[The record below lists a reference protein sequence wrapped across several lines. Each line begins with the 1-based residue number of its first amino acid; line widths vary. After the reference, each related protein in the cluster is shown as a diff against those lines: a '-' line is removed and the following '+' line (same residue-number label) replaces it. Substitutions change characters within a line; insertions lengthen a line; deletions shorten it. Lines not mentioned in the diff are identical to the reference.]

1 MPVSLHLLVCQAQNF
16 DKWCIMVPALQ
27 ICKELENHCP
37 TLRDI
42 GNEICVI
49 FVKMK
54 SWQNAKFLELSAPDP
69 LSATTSIP
77 INFDHLISKC
87 YYVQLQLLLAFHI
100 INIPTQSVASPRTPH
115 LSMIYVHCD
124 LDLWPLTS
132 KINRVHPL
140 IMVDMSAKFDKE
152 ICNGLVSI
160 VFTRFSHGRKDART
174 EPQKRYYIPTATR
187 CAGIKI

>member
-1 MPVSLHLLVCQAQNF
+1 MPVSLHVLVCQAQNF

-37 TLRDI
+37 TLRDM
-42 GNEICVI
+42 GNEIGVI

-100 INIPTQSVASPRTPH
+100 I
-115 LSMIYVHCD
+115 
-124 LDLWPLTS
+124 
-132 KINRVHPL
+132 KI
-140 IMVDMSAKFDKE
+140 
-152 ICNGLVSI
+152 
-160 VFTRFSHGRKDART
+160 
-174 EPQKRYYIPTATR
+174 
-187 CAGIKI
+187 